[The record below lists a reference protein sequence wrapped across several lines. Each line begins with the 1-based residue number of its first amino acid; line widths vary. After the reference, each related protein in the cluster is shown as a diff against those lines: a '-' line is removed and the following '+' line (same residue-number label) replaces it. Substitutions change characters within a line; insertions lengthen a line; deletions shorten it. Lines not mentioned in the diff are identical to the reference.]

1 MRHSAQTTLAKP
13 PPETAKW
20 NKQTHRKIILRPH
33 TVRKDTCSKLP
44 RSTTGH
50 RQRIPFHCNSF
61 GFAKIRFPPEIQTM
75 RCATDTQEAL
85 GYWKPSI
92 GQSHTRRLLSSTVLK
107 LLYKTFLHI
116 SQIPVFLKTFSP
128 TSATKWLPVRLHAT
142 QRSSSWA
149 SSTPNARL
157 YTLKSEVS
165 NRPCMM
171 NVSAFAMAAMTQRTE
186 KSHHDQAAMKCY
198 NLNLLHIDIVPR
210 SKPYLHHAMPMQLVT
225 EAHGHGTL
233 HFGIKLFLHVGI
245 ADSFKLLLHGQVRK
259 QTAAA
264 FAGIYVTIYQYP
276 VFIPLSL
283 NHTPVRNTHLDHVAL
298 S

>member
-1 MRHSAQTTLAKP
+1 
-13 PPETAKW
+13 
-20 NKQTHRKIILRPH
+20 
-33 TVRKDTCSKLP
+33 
-44 RSTTGH
+44 
-50 RQRIPFHCNSF
+50 
-61 GFAKIRFPPEIQTM
+61 M

-85 GYWKPSI
+85 GYWKPST

-107 LLYKTFLHI
+107 LLSNTFLHI
-116 SQIPVFLKTFSP
+116 SQIPVFLKTFSS

-198 NLNLLHIDIVPR
+198 NLNLLHVDIVPR
-210 SKPYLHHAMPMQLVT
+210 SKPYLHHGMPMQSVT
-225 EAHGHGTL
+225 EAHGHRTFTFWNHWFPTCVDSWFITVSREETISSSVCRNLCHHLPIPCVYPTVSTSNFHLEDPSQPCALIVETTVCMQQTIDPGRWN
-233 HFGIKLFLHVGI
+233 GIKHEVFSDNFLIKHWTKSI
-245 ADSFKLLLHGQVRK
+245 D
-259 QTAAA
+259 
-264 FAGIYVTIYQYP
+264 
-276 VFIPLSL
+276 
-283 NHTPVRNTHLDHVAL
+283 DM
-298 S
+298 